1 MAPKLPFASDLNANV
16 GDFGL
21 TLLTQAHEEGVP
33 FVVVT
38 AALLRSVLEVARDI
52 QATAGRIYQS
62 TKQLTA
68 PLWTTLCRSI
78 WNLFM
83 NCVCARHWDSPPPLR
98 DY

>member
-52 QATAGRIYQS
+52 QATARRIYQS

-78 WNLFM
+78 
-83 NCVCARHWDSPPPLR
+83 
-98 DY
+98 